1 MPKGDEAALDAFLKD
16 FVRIITG
23 EFPGRIDC
31 ILLSGSAARGDFTIG
46 ESDIDMH
53 IILKD
58 ERDVGA
64 VERSASRLFWE
75 QNRRHNLKLVRSYG
89 RKLADGFSFMAGGA
103 GLAARPFYVMGP
115 SGWRRKLK
123 PAISLTSLLGLEQQL
138 LRGRIRNG
146 KVLFGRN
153 LLADPQIIRAANQRS
168 RFTYD
173 FLVTLLIQPLF
184 VLAPDRVL
192 HRCAKGILFSF
203 DDNYDEIRAL
213 AEGDSPRPGA
223 GPEMLFAARAF
234 RLKTDFAGESAKLG
248 IMGKFWFCIRTP
260 PCILGHTL
268 ENSRRR
274 KAGQNGR

>member
-1 MPKGDEAALDAFLKD
+1 MTSALW
-16 FVRIITG
+16 
-23 EFPGRIDC
+23 
-31 ILLSGSAARGDFTIG
+31 SAR
-46 ESDIDMH
+46 
-53 IILKD
+53 L
-58 ERDVGA
+58 RY
-64 VERSASRLFWE
+64 LFWE

-89 RKLADGFSFMAGGA
+89 RKLADGFSFLAGGA

-115 SGWRRKLK
+115 VGWRRKLK
-123 PAISLTSLLGLEQQL
+123 PALSLTSLLGLEQQL

-192 HRCAKGILFSF
+192 HRCAKGVLFTF
-203 DDNYDEIRAL
+203 DDKYDEIRAL
-213 AEGDSPRPGA
+213 AEGGASPPGA

-234 RLKTDFAGESAKLG
+234 RLKTGFAGESAKMSLP
-248 IMGKFWFCIRTP
+248 GKFWFCIRTP

-274 KAGQNGR
+274 KDWPKRQMTI